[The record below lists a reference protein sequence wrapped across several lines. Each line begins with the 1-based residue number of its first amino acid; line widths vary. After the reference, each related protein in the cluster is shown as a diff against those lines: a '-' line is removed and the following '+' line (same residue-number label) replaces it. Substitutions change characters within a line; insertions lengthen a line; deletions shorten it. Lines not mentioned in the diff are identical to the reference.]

1 MRSSVS
7 SILTRG
13 DLLPPSRSRQRYKLN
28 CKSRPNNKQNEK
40 GRGQKQLSHPSR
52 AARASSRNR
61 ATPVTTL
68 SSNLSKHVRPCH
80 TCLVNHITPLMQ
92 MHASSNPVQLHSTAL
107 PLRPLRHLV
116 LGRAPMTW
124 KLSNLVWL
132 NWRPLCQ
139 AQVEAPEALS
149 PSTADLRLEIRLPS
163 SRLISPIK
171 PISLPAC
178 PLLSEC
184 LGHLAL
190 RRTLSTLGSPMR
202 RKILHDLRL
211 CDQLPISLVL
221 PPIHRR
227 LRHHQRAVVRLST
240 HIRDTWKLQQ
250 TSQSNRLRSISGCH
264 PLKCQHPNIEASL
277 NSLISLGPSSTL
289 TQRTLRW
296 SWKA

>member
-1 MRSSVS
+1 
-7 SILTRG
+7 
-13 DLLPPSRSRQRYKLN
+13 
-28 CKSRPNNKQNEK
+28 
-40 GRGQKQLSHPSR
+40 
-52 AARASSRNR
+52 
-61 ATPVTTL
+61 
-68 SSNLSKHVRPCH
+68 
-80 TCLVNHITPLMQ
+80 

-171 PISLPAC
+171 LISLLAC
-178 PLLSEC
+178 RLLSEC
-184 LGHLAL
+184 WGHLAL

-211 CDQLPISLVL
+211 CDQLPINSVL
-221 PPIHRR
+221 PPIRPR
-227 LRHHQRAVVRLST
+227 LRHHQRAVVHLST
-240 HIRDTWKLQQ
+240 HIRDTWKVQQ
-250 TSQSNRLRSISGCH
+250 ISRTNRLRSISGCH
-264 PLKCQHPNIEASL
+264 PLKCQHASTEPIL
-277 NSLISLGPSSTL
+277 NSPIS
-289 TQRTLRW
+289 
-296 SWKA
+296 